1 MPSYARPNE
10 TSLLRTNIKESEEH
24 TILQDRDTHAGRT
37 SDIISTHEAAA
48 RAQLKE
54 AALASKL
61 AITTSTYGSVAMQRV
76 LRGAPKPMSHES
88 SLAVPVT
95 FQEVKVRA
103 VDRNIAQ
110 LRANKEMQSSGMGI
124 SSAGSVAGASP
135 PSVAAG
141 AGAAMPSEGGPALGR
156 EPVRSVLVI
165 LSDHVTAVASK
176 LQLSDRLAADAFNDF
191 LKRLPTLAAESAA
204 APFIAAAADAE
215 ALAEACI
222 ASPREAWALFHLL
235 TSAIACATE
244 PAVLTAAANTLIAT
258 GTVLCV
264 RDPLLASQLLT
275 DFGLPRLVPLLKA
288 VPAHAV
294 PLLEAV
300 YAFTAQTDEAHIAVI
315 KSLHDSIADQQAFIF
330 CLTKLVRLETD
341 LSEDLLDLYVYYG
354 VIALSL
360 PSARVRAAALS
371 MLPRI
376 CEHAQA
382 LVLQMLPRLSVLLDD
397 PWWEVQ
403 AQLAALAAALLR
415 TGDCGPHAQKLV
427 DMLTRLL
434 DRRSPAVQSAA
445 LCSAVPL
452 LGSVQALLPPF
463 VASLLALPPT
473 QRSLLL
479 AQGDAPV
486 ALPGAGSHIEMQP
499 LRSWQ
504 PLPVAVELMSSA
516 KAASL
521 DHLDREHAEV
531 IQALVSD
538 TLEPEDADAW
548 GAWLV
553 EYKDYLYVS
562 LCDEELCEPM
572 AAAMLSLFAFL
583 GDGALPT
590 FSTLLSS
597 LRMLF
602 PDGTE
607 HCQAVV
613 ADFLIRVLDLGGP
626 FPDAMRSLTD
636 NFDDALLSSRLSAL
650 VERIGH

>member
-10 TSLLRTNIKESEEH
+10 TSLLRTNIKESEEQ
-24 TILQDRDTHAGRT
+24 TILQDRDTHASRT
-37 SDIISTHEAAA
+37 SDIIGTHEAAA

-61 AITTSTYGSVAMQRV
+61 ATTTSNYGSVAMQRV

-95 FQEVKVRA
+95 FKEVKVRA

-110 LRANKEMQSSGMGI
+110 LRANKDMQSSGMG
-124 SSAGSVAGASP
+124 SHAGSVGGSSP
-135 PSVAAG
+135 PRGAAG
-141 AGAAMPSEGGPALGR
+141 AGAAMPSEGGPPPTR
-156 EPVRSVLVI
+156 DPMRSVLVI

-176 LQLSDRLAADAFNDF
+176 LQLTDRLAADAYNDF

-204 APFIAAAADAE
+204 APLAAAAADAV
-215 ALAEACI
+215 ALAAACS

-235 TSAIACATE
+235 TSAIACTAE
-244 PAVLTAAANTLIAT
+244 PAVAAAAAGVLTAT
-258 GTVLCV
+258 GTVLCA
-264 RDPLLASQLLT
+264 RDPSLASQLLM

-288 VPAHAV
+288 VPAHAI

-300 YAFTAQTDEAHIAVI
+300 YAFTAHTDEAHIALI
-315 KSLHDSIADQQAFIF
+315 KSLHDSMADQQAFIF
-330 CLTKLVRLETD
+330 CLTKLVRLETE

-376 CEHAQA
+376 CEHAHS
-382 LVLQMLPRLSVLLDD
+382 LVLQMLPRLFVLLED

-415 TGDCGPHAQKLV
+415 TGDCGPHTKKLV
-427 DMLTRLL
+427 DMLTQLL

-445 LCSAVPL
+445 LCAAVPL
-452 LGSVQALLPPF
+452 LGALQALLPPF

-499 LRSWQ
+499 LRSWK
-504 PLPVAVELMSSA
+504 PLPVAMQLMSAA

-538 TLEPEDADAW
+538 LLEPADADAW
-548 GAWLV
+548 GMWLV
-553 EYKDYLYVS
+553 ESKDYLYVS
-562 LCDEELCEPM
+562 LCDEELCEPI
-572 AAAMLSLFAFL
+572 ASAMLSLFSFL
-583 GDGALPT
+583 GEGALPT

-602 PDGTE
+602 PDGSE

-613 ADFLIRVLDLGGP
+613 ADFLVRVLDLGGP
-626 FPDAMRSLTD
+626 FTDAMRSLTD
-636 NFDDALLSSRLSAL
+636 NFDDALLSSRLSVL
-650 VERIGH
+650 VERMRQ